1 MYVAC
6 VHFALLCVNHQDGK
20 TVDLSEIV
28 DVRLEFDD
36 PTLVLV
42 RIWHHGKVCGR
53 ALFKCDRQ
61 RLQGGRSTL
70 LNFQFTDNK
79 NNIVYRLSADEE
91 DSAASNLETRSPN
104 DDVDMWLCILR
115 HHALAD
121 DTPRISHRE
130 PPAGSL
136 HLPERV
142 AAQEK
147 LALLRHVM
155 SPSAL
160 RKVVMSEEGRTTE
173 EELALKLAGPGQV
186 EDGVEWEDVA
196 DNVYLLIEHTKT
208 KREGHTFKF
217 RLRES
222 IHNESP

>member
-1 MYVAC
+1 M
-6 VHFALLCVNHQDGK
+6 
-20 TVDLSEIV
+20 
-28 DVRLEFDD
+28 
-36 PTLVLV
+36 
-42 RIWHHGKVCGR
+42 
-53 ALFKCDRQ
+53 
-61 RLQGGRSTL
+61 
-70 LNFQFTDNK
+70 
-79 NNIVYRLSADEE
+79 YRLSADEE
-91 DSAASNLETRSPN
+91 DSAASNLENRSAN

-121 DTPRISHRE
+121 DTRRTAHRE

-142 AAQEK
+142 VAQEK
-147 LALLRHVM
+147 LAVLRHVM

-160 RKVVMSEEGRTTE
+160 RKTMSEEGRTTE
-173 EELALKLAGPGQV
+173 EELASKLDGPGQV

-196 DNVYLLIEHTKT
+196 DGVYLLIGHTQT

-222 IHNESP
+222 SHNDSTYSTKLILEPTPILSSHTDVQCVLPIQTLLICRSDRAGQACGFSNGLRWQHQYDLLWRGAHRDRRSFVPR